1 MVDTTNYLSFI
12 PWCPELYMMQ
22 SRCIFSTVNMLKGKM
37 GGRQVPVCEADKRM
51 HCSRTLM
58 KQMNLS
64 YFNSFFP
71 QYRTVQR
78 HKRLSK

>member
-1 MVDTTNYLSFI
+1 
-12 PWCPELYMMQ
+12 
-22 SRCIFSTVNMLKGKM
+22 MLKGKM